1 MDKIQFPFMLKKL
14 MYTLTTLL
22 ETEYGQKHFSASQQS
37 NRALGP
43 TQLPVQWVPGV
54 FSGDKEAEP

>member
-1 MDKIQFPFMLKKL
+1 MVNKL
-14 MYTLTTLL
+14 MYMLTTLL
-22 ETEYGQKHFSASQQS
+22 ETEYGQKRFSASQQS

-43 TQLPVQWVPGV
+43 TQPPVQWVPGV